1 LQSSSLQVRDRFA
14 DAWMREFEM
23 LDRHLLGDAA
33 IAIVLAVPTLAMAR
47 PQPTVPAQTQHA
59 TALVQHAVAAEATAT
74 HRRYTIPQ

>member
-1 LQSSSLQVRDRFA
+1 
-14 DAWMREFEM
+14 M

-47 PQPTVPAQTQHA
+47 PQAMVPAHTQA
-59 TALVQHAVAAEATAT
+59 TASVQHAAAAAEATAT